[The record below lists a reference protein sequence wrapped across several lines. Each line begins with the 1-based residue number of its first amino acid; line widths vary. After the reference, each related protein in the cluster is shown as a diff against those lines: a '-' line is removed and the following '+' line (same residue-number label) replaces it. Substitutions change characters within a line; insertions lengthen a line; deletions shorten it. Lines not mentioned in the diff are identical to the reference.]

1 MDKHTVLKE
10 YFGYDSFV
18 RDQEKVIDAILS
30 GRDVMTIM
38 PTGGGKSLCY
48 QIPAILLDG
57 CAIVVSP
64 LISLMKDQ
72 VNALNLS
79 GVKSAYINSSL
90 SEAQRIEVIKRAR
103 EGAYTLIYVAPEQLL
118 TPRFLSLAKDMNI
131 SLLAVDEAH
140 CVSQWGQ
147 DFRPGYLDIDVF
159 VEALPKRPIVAAFTA
174 TATLKIQENIVER
187 LKLNDPLSSVSG
199 FDRSNLYYE
208 VRHDKDK
215 FAYVDKYVKEHSDA
229 FGIVYCQT
237 RKEVESVASRLGSIA
252 GMYHAGMPIDERN
265 AYQDQFLRDEI
276 QVMVATNAFGMG
288 IDKSNVSYVIH
299 YNMPKNV
306 ESYYQEAGRAGRDG
320 SKAEC
325 ILLYSGRD
333 VVTANYFIDNA
344 VQNDSMDEA
353 SFQVFQSLERERLR
367 QMISYSKT
375 TSCLRQFV
383 LDYFNDVH
391 ITACDNCFNCT
402 GEFDLVDVGL
412 EAQMILSCI
421 VRMGERFGAAMVS
434 DVLRG
439 SRNKRVLDHGFDQ
452 LSTHGI
458 MKSKSSAH
466 IRMVIDYLL
475 EEDVLSL
482 SNDAYATLK
491 LGSKASSA
499 LKGQEKL
506 VMRVSQERVK
516 SSLTQDVSNP
526 ELFDR
531 LRSLRK
537 SIADE
542 RGVPAFVVFSDA
554 SLKSMCAIMPQSL
567 ESFLSVSGVG
577 SVKAEAYGEAF
588 LEVIKKEVEL
598 PN

>member
-1 MDKHTVLKE
+1 
-10 YFGYDSFV
+10 
-18 RDQEKVIDAILS
+18 
-30 GRDVMTIM
+30 
-38 PTGGGKSLCY
+38 
-48 QIPAILLDG
+48 
-57 CAIVVSP
+57 
-64 LISLMKDQ
+64 
-72 VNALNLS
+72 
-79 GVKSAYINSSL
+79 
-90 SEAQRIEVIKRAR
+90 
-103 EGAYTLIYVAPEQLL
+103 
-118 TPRFLSLAKDMNI
+118 
-131 SLLAVDEAH
+131 
-140 CVSQWGQ
+140 
-147 DFRPGYLDIDVF
+147 
-159 VEALPKRPIVAAFTA
+159 
-174 TATLKIQENIVER
+174 
-187 LKLNDPLSSVSG
+187 
-199 FDRSNLYYE
+199 
-208 VRHDKDK
+208 
-215 FAYVDKYVKEHSDA
+215 
-229 FGIVYCQT
+229 
-237 RKEVESVASRLGSIA
+237 
-252 GMYHAGMPIDERN
+252 
-265 AYQDQFLRDEI
+265 
-276 QVMVATNAFGMG
+276 
-288 IDKSNVSYVIH
+288 
-299 YNMPKNV
+299 
-306 ESYYQEAGRAGRDG
+306 
-320 SKAEC
+320 
-325 ILLYSGRD
+325 
-333 VVTANYFIDNA
+333 
-344 VQNDSMDEA
+344 
-353 SFQVFQSLERERLR
+353 
-367 QMISYSKT
+367 
-375 TSCLRQFV
+375 
-383 LDYFNDVH
+383 
-391 ITACDNCFNCT
+391 
-402 GEFDLVDVGL
+402 
-412 EAQMILSCI
+412 MILSCI
-421 VRMGERFGAAMVS
+421 VRMGERFGSAMVS

-439 SRNKRVLDHGFDQ
+439 SRNKRVLDNGFDQ

>member
-10 YFGYDSFV
+10 YFGFDSFV
-18 RDQEKVIDAILS
+18 RDQEMVIDAILS

-48 QIPAILLDG
+48 QIPAILLEG

-90 SEAQRIEVIKRAR
+90 SESQRVEVIKRAR

-159 VEALPKRPIVAAFTA
+159 VESLPKRPIVAAFTA

-215 FAYVDKYVKEHSDA
+215 FAYVDKYVKDHSDA

-237 RKEVESVASRLGSIA
+237 RKEVESVAERLGSIA

-391 ITACDNCFNCT
+391 TTKCDNCFNCT

-421 VRMGERFGAAMVS
+421 VRMGERFGSAMVS

-439 SRNKRVLDHGFDQ
+439 SRNKRVLDNGFDQ

-458 MKSKSSAH
+458 MKDKSSAH
-466 IRMVIDYLL
+466 IRMIIDYLL
-475 EEDVLSL
+475 EEEVLSL

-499 LKGQEKL
+499 LKGQEEL

-542 RGVPAFVVFSDA
+542 RGVPAFVVFSDT
-554 SLKSMCAIMPQSL
+554 SLKSMCTIMPQTL
-567 ESFLSVSGVG
+567 ETFLSVSGVG

-588 LEVIKKEVEL
+588 LEVITKEVKQG
-598 PN
+598 

>member
-90 SEAQRIEVIKRAR
+90 SQTQRIEVIKRAR

-118 TPRFLSLAKDMNI
+118 TPRFLSLAKAMNI

-208 VRHDKDK
+208 VRHDKEK

-439 SRNKRVLDHGFDQ
+439 SRNKRVLDNGFDQ